1 MVEENPRAH
10 EKLSEAVW
18 VYRTSKRDLTGA
30 TPFSLTCGHDAV
42 LPVEINVRSARIAY
56 QHSLVHGNYLEAMLV
71 KLDDLD
77 IKRVRAHQHMQVQT
91 RRVVRAYDKKWGR
104 LVTPGYTWNR
114 FLTHLD
120 LFIVLPIRC
129 RAYLAR
135 TAKTLFK
142 GWIAAGNGG
151 LAGDPQPQE
160 CGRRSTMKV
169 SALPI
174 IGAIGEAC
182 AFDIRDPWG
191 ISGNH
196 KGKRKKKKNNIS
208 FF

>member
-91 RRVVRAYDKKWGR
+91 RRVVRAYDKKKMLGIEVEVELKQR
-104 LVTPGYTWNR
+104 Y
-114 FLTHLD
+114 
-120 LFIVLPIRC
+120 I
-129 RAYLAR
+129 
-135 TAKTLFK
+135 
-142 GWIAAGNGG
+142 IA
-151 LAGDPQPQE
+151 
-160 CGRRSTMKV
+160 SV
-169 SALPI
+169 SAKIFSLLPLLI
-174 IGAIGEAC
+174 SSKSITAIQ
-182 AFDIRDPWG
+182 P
-191 ISGNH
+191 
-196 KGKRKKKKNNIS
+196 
-208 FF
+208 